1 MGPPLPVSDNLEEY
15 PVLHCCYEKTF
26 CYHCVIAPDCGYHC
40 WHIRLS
46 CRPLSEEEQR
56 ANVQSA
62 ISCNDLKREV
72 TVLHSLFK
80 QLDKTFTF
88 DKVKPLWTCVC
99 VRVSV
104 FIFFY
109 MIVEI

>member
-1 MGPPLPVSDNLEEY
+1 M
-15 PVLHCCYEKTF
+15 
-26 CYHCVIAPDCGYHC
+26 
-40 WHIRLS
+40 
-46 CRPLSEEEQR
+46 
-56 ANVQSA
+56 QSA

-80 QLDKTFTF
+80 QVDKTFTF